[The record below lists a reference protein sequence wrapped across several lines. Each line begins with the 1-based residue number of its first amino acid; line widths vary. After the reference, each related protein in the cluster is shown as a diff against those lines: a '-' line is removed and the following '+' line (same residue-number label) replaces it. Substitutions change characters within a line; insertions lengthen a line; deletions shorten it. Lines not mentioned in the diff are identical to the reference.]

1 MTTCKV
7 FDTMVTNVVS
17 LCLTINTVLVSFKWC
32 SSKSLSLVTKYSFIF
47 LELHKEKVRRRV
59 LLVYDVSLKIKQ
71 VVCEF
76 LFL

>member
-17 LCLTINTVLVSFKWC
+17 LSLTINTVLVSFKWC